1 MADQQRDESLMA
13 EVARGKPEALGP
25 LIRRHATPLLTFLT
39 RMVRDSH
46 RGEELFQEVCLA
58 VWIKRHRY
66 EYPRPFKSWLYAI
79 ALNRCREDFRRVK
92 VNPLS
97 LDDQVLATS
106 TVGPIETA
114 IAAET
119 ATLIDRAVAL
129 LPLQQRTVVVLRV
142 WQQMPYADI
151 AQILETSEGAVKSN
165 MHHGLAALRR
175 FLEPRL
181 KQKDEG

>member
-1 MADQQRDESLMA
+1 MAEQQRDESLMA

-46 RGEELFQEVCLA
+46 RGEELFQEVCLT
-58 VWIKRHRY
+58 VWQKRHRY

-79 ALNRCREDFRRVK
+79 AVNRCREDFRRVT
-92 VNPLS
+92 VPRLS
-97 LDDQVLATS
+97 LDDAVLAARAA
-106 TVGPIETA
+106 GPIDTA
-114 IAAET
+114 IVAET
-119 ATLIDRAVAL
+119 ATIIDRAIAL

-165 MHHGLAALRR
+165 MHHGLASLRKY
-175 FLEPRL
+175 LEPRL
-181 KQKDEG
+181 GKEK